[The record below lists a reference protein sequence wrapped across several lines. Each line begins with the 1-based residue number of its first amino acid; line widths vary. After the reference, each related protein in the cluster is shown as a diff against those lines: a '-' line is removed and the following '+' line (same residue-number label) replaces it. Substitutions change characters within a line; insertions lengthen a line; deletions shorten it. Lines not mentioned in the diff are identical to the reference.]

1 MTGRYPY
8 QVPLH
13 TAGFLCVLAALAFF
27 FLGAALSPAAGERF
41 DFLATSRTLGFGQPH
56 NAEIRAEAGKPLLVR
71 ATDKD
76 PYFHSPAL
84 SLRATTHGVLLVRA
98 AFEGPVRRLGFFFA
112 TDKSPNISP
121 DKMLSIPIRAD
132 GKEYEYRLPIGS
144 HPKWQGTVTRYRFDL
159 DPGESGGAVMR
170 LSSVA
175 YVYPAD
181 PALNQF
187 TASASV
193 LSKGTTA
200 SLTVEIENAA
210 PDPVADIEVRFEPSA
225 NAISVSPA
233 RVAVARLA
241 PDERRSVQVVVRG
254 ERDGVAV
261 LDAIMLRKGVELDR
275 RPLAICVLG
284 EAPSPGP
291 PGRAIQPRVTD
302 LNQPA
307 VSPAVIDDPALFLN
321 YVGENWSA
329 ISTADQALTV
339 GLRDYSGLA
348 EWWARDGTGHV
359 RVGRIFPLVSVLHG
373 EKKRR
378 LDVVRWRSSESQ
390 PLVLFGEVGQ
400 DGETI
405 GYVTVLLMLPQ
416 TGENSISVVVV
427 LSAKRPIHLRAFMS
441 PRLLVGD
448 GAFGAERDEG
458 LFPGVEYLEKGERS
472 SSKLDYH
479 TDEYLRTVPHPK
491 KITTPLMAVTH
502 RGRLF
507 TLDWDNPKPDGDG
520 LLAPSAGF
528 ASPNFVDGQ
537 QNHLMAL
544 FWPSVPD
551 DVAENE
557 WEARKPVVLK
567 PGDRLALSY
576 RLNVQIKPGIHVAE
590 AVRTLV
596 HDRHREYSWSGPG
609 PTSLYDRYDGIWWPC
624 PTWPRDNDAERALC
638 RLAYTDV
645 IWREKERGWNHALPA
660 SPTQWQPYPYTF
672 NLQFLESERSEMTSS
687 PERSRIST
695 IIEQAAAH
703 RWEIGGQRPSG
714 EDYYFVGETLLGCIE
729 ARQAQ
734 ARSLMRQQRA
744 DGSWDFD
751 ARDEQR
757 AQLGEKGQA
766 EIGIVAD
773 HAIPILQYALLTGD
787 PDAEAAARK
796 ALENMKRY
804 VIPRA
809 AQVWEIPVHTPDI
822 MGSARG
828 ATACRLGYLL
838 TGETEYLDRAKYWLA
853 TGWPFV
859 YSWGHR
865 PYWLGATIPVFGA
878 TFFRAP
884 NWEGLPVQWCGLV
897 YAEEDLRRYLLWMPS
912 RFIPAPNERP
922 VGHAIVGSAMWQQPT
937 EGEYRGLLPDSYAF
951 AAKQGNPPFINP
963 ETILRPLWL
972 MRGFDFRVNSV
983 VVPRGADRSLRLSA
997 LARLSTATLT
1007 ADRSVSATLSAVRG
1021 LPFGVAVCGLTAAP
1035 LEVKWHSQS
1044 VPKRD
1049 KLERAQEGWQYLPDR
1064 GWLLANLIGTGK
1076 EDRMVLRL
1084 AGK

>member
-1 MTGRYPY
+1 MFS
-8 QVPLH
+8 VLLFLH
-13 TAGFLCVLAALAFF
+13 
-27 FLGAALSPAAGERF
+27 LSARSLSAAGERF
-41 DFLATSRTLGFGQPH
+41 DFTASSGTLGFGQPH
-56 NAEIRAEAGKPLLVR
+56 NAEIRAEAGKPLWVR
-71 ATDKD
+71 GTDKD
-76 PYFHSPAL
+76 PYFHSPAV
-84 SLRATTHGVLLVRA
+84 SLRATTHGVLLFRA
-98 AFEGPVRRLGFFFA
+98 AFEGPVRHLGFFFA
-112 TDKSPNISP
+112 TDKSPNIAP

-132 GKEYEYRLPIGS
+132 GKEYEYRLPVGG

-159 DPGESGGAVMR
+159 DPGETGGAVMR

-175 YVYPAD
+175 YVYPSE
-181 PALNQF
+181 PTLNRF
-187 TASASV
+187 TVSASV
-193 LSKGTTA
+193 LGKGTTA

-210 PDPVADIEVRFEPSA
+210 PDSVADIEVRFQPST
-225 NAISVSPA
+225 NTISVSPA
-233 RVAVARLA
+233 QVGIERLA
-241 PDERRSVQVVVRG
+241 PDERKSVQAVVRG

-261 LDAIMLRKGVELDR
+261 LDAIMLRRGVELDR
-275 RPLAICVLG
+275 RPLAIGVVG

-291 PGRAIQPRVTD
+291 PRRAIQRRAAD
-302 LNQPA
+302 LP
-307 VSPAVIDDPALFLN
+307 
-321 YVGENWSA
+321 WSV
-329 ISTADQALTV
+329 ISTGDQALTV
-339 GLRDYSGLA
+339 GLGEHSGLA
-348 EWWARDGTGHV
+348 EWWANDKGSFV
-359 RVGRIFPLVSVLHG
+359 RVGRIFPVVSLLHG
-373 EKKRR
+373 EKVRR
-378 LDVVRWRSSESQ
+378 LDVVRWRSSENTDT
-390 PLVLFGEVGQ
+390 GA
-400 DGETI
+400 
-405 GYVTVLLMLPQ
+405 LMLR
-416 TGENSISVVVV
+416 GEIGLGDEMVADVKADFVLPKEGRGEISVAVV
-427 LSAKRPIHLRAFMS
+427 LEAKRPIHLRAFMS

-458 LFPGVEYLEKGERS
+458 LFPGLEYLEKGERS

-491 KITTPLMAVTH
+491 KITTPLMALTH
-502 RGRLF
+502 GDRLF
-507 TLDWDNPKPDGDG
+507 MLRWDDPKPNGDG

-537 QNHLMAL
+537 QNHLVAL

-557 WEARKPVVLK
+557 WEARKPVLLK
-567 PGDRLALSY
+567 PGDRLTLSY
-576 RLNVQIKPGIHVAE
+576 GLTVRPQIGVHV
-590 AVRTLV
+590 
-596 HDRHREYSWSGPG
+596 
-609 PTSLYDRYDGIWWPC
+609 TSAIPLLFYERYDGLRLWQAPPC
-624 PTWPRDNDAERALC
+624 SNNAARALC
-638 RLAYTDV
+638 RTAYTDV

-660 SPTQWQPYPYTF
+660 SPMQWQPYPYTF
-672 NLQFLESERSEMTSS
+672 NLQFLESERAEMTSS

-695 IIEQAAAH
+695 IIEEAAAR
-703 RWEIGGQRPSG
+703 RWEMGGKRPSG

-734 ARSLMRQQRA
+734 ARALMRQQRP
-744 DGSWDFD
+744 DGSWGFD

-757 AQLGEKGQA
+757 APLGEKGQA

-773 HAIPILQYALLTGD
+773 HAIPILQYALMTGD
-787 PDAEAAARK
+787 RDAESAALK

-838 TGETEYLDRAKYWLA
+838 TGETEHLDRAKYWLA

-859 YSWGHR
+859 YSWDHR
-865 PYWLGATIPVFGA
+865 PYWQGATIPVFGA

-912 RFIPAPNERP
+912 RFIPSPNERP

-983 VVPRGADRSLRLSA
+983 VVPRGTDRSLRVSA
-997 LARLSTATLT
+997 LARISKATLT

-1021 LPFGVAVCGLTAAP
+1021 LPFGVVVCGLTTAP

-1044 VPKRD
+1044 APKRD
-1049 KLERAQEGWQYLPDR
+1049 KLERTQEGWQYLPDR
-1064 GWLLANLIGTGK
+1064 GWLLANLLGTGK
-1076 EDRMVLRL
+1076 ENQLCVKF
-1084 AGK
+1084 GEE